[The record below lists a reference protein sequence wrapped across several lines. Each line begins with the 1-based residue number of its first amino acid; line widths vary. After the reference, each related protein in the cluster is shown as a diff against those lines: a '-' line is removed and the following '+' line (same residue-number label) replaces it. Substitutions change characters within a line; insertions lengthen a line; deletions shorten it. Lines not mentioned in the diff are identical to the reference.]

1 MHCRVVASFC
11 WMRFVSYVWF
21 KVPQAGG
28 KNTELAGRM
37 DIELSLR
44 GVPRA
49 PPNRALAA
57 ALAAPDGSLAR
68 RASIATLRAVT
79 LGACHAERARVR
91 PPEAH
96 ANVGVP

>member
-1 MHCRVVASFC
+1 MATAS
-11 WMRFVSYVWF
+11 
-21 KVPQAGG
+21 
-28 KNTELAGRM
+28 
-37 DIELSLR
+37 SLR
-44 GVPRA
+44 AVPRA